1 VVDVRERLFDA
12 GVVAGVG
19 GLLYLERDLAP
30 PVVLAF
36 GVTMALAL
44 LWRRRHPVPVAAV
57 VYGLAAGHL
66 AVRDTV
72 RMFDVA
78 VLVALYAVVKYAP
91 HPRWGVLAGA
101 GAAVGVLIAAWTEQL
116 HTGNFW
122 TVAFAVGAVTTAT
135 WFSAYGVRTRRLY
148 IASLEERA
156 ATLQRE
162 RDHLSRLAAADERA
176 AIARELHDVV
186 AHSLSVMIVQAD
198 GASYTLD
205 PAAAEAR
212 RALATIADTGREAL
226 LDMRRVVA
234 VLRGSAPETPD
245 EERLSEERRRPG
257 LSELGPLIE
266 RAGAAGL
273 SVTVEPLGEP
283 LRLSPAMDLTAF
295 RIVQESLTNALRHA
309 GPSASA
315 AVRLDW
321 TGPDGLTITVSDDGG
336 TAPAAAPDPAAGH
349 GLVGMRERAAAH
361 GGSLTAGPLPGG
373 GWRVTATLP
382 RVPEPAS

>member
-57 VYGLAAGHL
+57 VYGLAVGHL

-101 GAAVGVLIAAWTEQL
+101 AAAVGVLVAAWTEQL

-122 TVAFAVGAVTTAT
+122 TVAFVVGAVTTAT

-234 VLRGSAPETPD
+234 VLRGSGEPPEATV
-245 EERLSEERRRPG
+245 SEERRRPG
-257 LSELGPLIE
+257 LSELATLTE

-273 SVTVEPLGEP
+273 AVTVETAGAPCH
-283 LRLSPAMDLTAF
+283 LSAAADLTAL
-295 RIVQESLTNALRHA
+295 RIVQESVTNAIRHA
-309 GPSASA
+309 GPSAT
-315 AVRLDW
+315 VTVHLDW
-321 TGPDGLTITVSDDGG
+321 TTPDHLAITVTDDGG
-336 TAPAAAPDPAAGH
+336 GRHPSPVPAPAGH
-349 GLVGMRERAAAH
+349 GLIGMRERTAAH
-361 GGSLTAGPLPGG
+361 GGSLVAGPAGG
-373 GWRVTATLP
+373 GWRVVATLP
-382 RVPEPAS
+382 LAGVG